1 MLAAVSPFPTPR
13 IAPVNKPQ
21 GLQLENSSHP
31 AQRAAALSARYAS
44 ERRKAEWLQL
54 YAEDAIVEDP
64 VGVSP
69 LDPAGQGHR
78 GREALSRFWDMI
90 IAPGNM
96 TYRIRES
103 YACADEC
110 ANVWTLTNKMP
121 GGADITVDL
130 VSIYKVNAA
139 GKLLAMRAYW
149 SYAEVEQK
157 LKKALGG

>member
-1 MLAAVSPFPTPR
+1 MRTSPVSTP
-13 IAPVNKPQ
+13 ATA
-21 GLQLENSSHP
+21 LEFENSAYP

-44 ERRKAEWLQL
+44 ERKKTLWLDL
-54 YAEDAIVEDP
+54 YADDAVIQDP

-69 LDPAGQGHR
+69 LDPSGAGHR
-78 GREALSRFWDMI
+78 GKEALSRFWDLI

-103 YACADEC
+103 YPCADEC
-110 ANVWTLTNKMP
+110 ANVWTLTNRMP
-121 GGADITVDL
+121 GGAEITVDL

-139 GKLLAMRAYW
+139 GKLLGMRAFW

-157 LKKALGG
+157 LKAIVGG